1 MMDTEKIKEIGK
13 WMMVVGGT
21 IFTSGAGCYWVAG
34 HIERKEEKKI
44 HQTKL
49 DRIAEEER
57 IKDIKMREELA
68 KADVEAKETYSKRL
82 NEMDQETF
90 AKFHADRVAKANEDV
105 CKEADRVR
113 KNAEAEVTQVR
124 LECKEEINRIRE
136 ECLKKIE
143 AADKK
148 RDDAIAK
155 YEAIDTLFTNKDK
168 VLRAKDA
175 LDAAVQKDK
184 KAKDDKEELLEGIKD
199 LLSA

>member
-1 MMDTEKIKEIGK
+1 MMNTAKIKEIGK
-13 WMMVVGGT
+13 WMMVVGSAV
-21 IFTSGAGCYWVAG
+21 FTGGAGCYWAAG

-49 DRIAEEER
+49 NRIAEEER

-68 KADVEAKETYSKRL
+68 KADAEAKTAYSQRL
-82 NEMDQETF
+82 KEMDQETF

-105 CKEADRVR
+105 CRDAERV
-113 KNAEAEVTQVR
+113 KNEAEAEVVRIR
-124 LECKEEINRIRE
+124 LECKEEINHIRE

-148 RDDAIAK
+148 RDDAVAK

-168 VLRAKDA
+168 VLKAKEA
-175 LDAAVQKDK
+175 LDVAVEKDK
-184 KAKDDKEELLEGIKD
+184 KAKNDKDELLEGIKD

>member
-68 KADVEAKETYSKRL
+68 KADVEAKEAYSKRL

-90 AKFHADRVAKANEDV
+90 AKFHADRVAKANDDV
-105 CKEADRVR
+105 RKEADRVR

-148 RDDAIAK
+148 RDDAVAK
-155 YEAIDTLFTNKDK
+155 YEAIDTLFTNKDE
-168 VLRAKDA
+168 VLKAKEA
-175 LDAAVQKDK
+175 LDVAVKKDK

>member
-21 IFTSGAGCYWVAG
+21 IFTSGVGCYWVAC

-68 KADVEAKETYSKRL
+68 KADVEAKEVYSKRL

-90 AKFHADRVAKANEDV
+90 AKFHAGRVAKANEDV
-105 CKEADRVR
+105 RKEADRVR

>member
-1 MMDTEKIKEIGK
+1 MNTEKVKEIGK

-34 HIERKEEKKI
+34 HIECKEEKKV

-68 KADVEAKETYSKRL
+68 KADAEAKEAYSKRL

-105 CKEADRVR
+105 RKEADRVR
-113 KNAEAEVTQVR
+113 KNAEAEVVQVR
-124 LECKEEINRIRE
+124 LECKEEINCIRE